1 MAESQS
7 LIGQTISHYR
17 IVEKLGGGGMG
28 VVYKAQDSRLDR
40 FVGLKFLPDE
50 LCSDR
55 QSLERFRREAKAAS
69 ALNHPNICTIH
80 DIGEENGRAFIAM
93 EFLDGQTLKHLIMG
107 RPVDMEIVLDIGV
120 EVADALDAAHAQ
132 GIVHRDIKPANIFV
146 TKRGHAKILD
156 FGLAKLGTA
165 DGTASASSVETMATV
180 GVDPEHLTSPGSTI
194 GTVSYMSPEQVRAK
208 QLDPRSDLFSFGVVL
223 YEMAT
228 GQLPF
233 RGESSAVIFEAI
245 LNRVP
250 VPPVRL
256 NPDLPPEL
264 ERFIRKALEK
274 DRELRYQS
282 AADLRS
288 DLKRLKREL
297 DSARSS
303 GAVAIAPEPA
313 HISGSLPSAVP
324 PSPGAPFA
332 GTAATGAAA
341 AAPSSASQ
349 AAVPSS
355 AQVAPPPSS
364 SAAATGSSSAV
375 SAPPARSKTWLW
387 VGGVAAILVAAIAL
401 GLLFTHRTSALT
413 EKDSIL
419 LTEVVNT
426 TGDAVFDGTLKQAL
440 AVQLEQ
446 SPYLNVFPQ
455 SRIQEAL
462 RYMGKSPTERIT
474 TEVGREIC
482 QREGVKAMLT
492 GSIANLGSHYVIT
505 LGAVNA
511 QTGDNLASEQVE
523 AESKEKVLTSLD
535 KGASSL
541 RRKLGE
547 SLASVKQYATP
558 LEQATTSSL
567 EALKEY
573 SLGQTAHEA
582 QNDIA
587 AIPHL
592 KRATEIDANFAR
604 AYATLGVV
612 YNNSFE
618 EQAGDE
624 NLKKAFAL
632 KDRAT
637 EPERFYIEA
646 HYYDVTGEL
655 DKGNA
660 TYETW
665 RQSYPRDTIPL
676 INLALAHFATGEF
689 EKSLAL
695 ARQAQQVDP
704 KDTYAYNWISYSY
717 QCLNRFDEA
726 RAVAEEAV
734 AKKLD
739 SFGVHLTLFDVAFL
753 RADQSGMSKELAW
766 AKGRDEE
773 PYALRQNA
781 AAQSALGKM
790 KLAQATLRD
799 VETAAQRNGL
809 KGYIALVKAE
819 EGALQA
825 NYGDCVGAKAAVTAS
840 LAQVPEGFVRLTS
853 ARALALCGDAVTAQK
868 LIDAEARARP
878 LDTKTHSIAVPLV
891 AALNSL
897 QRGDGASA
905 LAALEAGRRF
915 ELGAEPGGNP
925 TYWILYVRGRAYLGL
940 KEPDQAAAEFKK
952 ILDFRGRYPESEL
965 IPLAQLQLAR
975 AYTMQN
981 DPVKARTTYQDFFAL
996 WKDADPD
1003 IPILK
1008 QAKAEYARLQ

>member
-1 MAESQS
+1 MTESQS

-28 VVYKAQDSRLDR
+28 VVYKAEDVKLHR
-40 FVGLKFLPDE
+40 FVALKFLPDSVAKDPQA
-50 LCSDR
+50 LA
-55 QSLERFRREAKAAS
+55 RFQREAQAAS

-80 DIGEENGRAFIAM
+80 EIDDQNGMAFIAM
-93 EFLDGQTLKHLIMG
+93 EFLDGQTLKHLIMS
-107 RPVDMEIVLDIGV
+107 RPVDMEILLDIGV

-132 GIVHRDIKPANIFV
+132 GIVHRDIKPANVFV

-156 FGLAKLGTA
+156 FGLAKLGTK
-165 DGTASASSVETMATV
+165 SVSSVETMATV

-208 QLDPRSDLFSFGVVL
+208 PLDPRSDLFSFGVVL

-233 RGESSAVIFEAI
+233 RGESSAVIFESI
-245 LNRVP
+245 MSRQP

-264 ERFIRKALEK
+264 ERIIRKALEK

-303 GAVAIAPEPA
+303 GAVPIAPEPA
-313 HISGSLPSAVP
+313 HSSGSLVP
-324 PSPGAPFA
+324 PSPEAPFS
-332 GTAATGAAA
+332 GTAATGAVA
-341 AAPSSASQ
+341 AAPSNAGQ

-355 AQVAPPPSS
+355 AQVAAAPSS
-364 SAAATGSSSAV
+364 SAVATGSSSAV
-375 SAPPARSKTWLW
+375 SAGPSRSKTWLW
-387 VGGVAAILVAAIAL
+387 VGGVAAILIAAVAS

-413 EKDSIL
+413 ERDSIL
-419 LTEVVNT
+419 LTEFVNT

-462 RYMGKSPTERIT
+462 RYMGKSPTERINS
-474 TEVGREIC
+474 EVGREIC

-523 AESKEKVLTSLD
+523 AESKEQVLKSLD

-547 SLASVKQYATP
+547 SLTSVKQYATP

-592 KRATEIDANFAR
+592 KRATELDSNFAR

-612 YNNSFE
+612 YNNSLE
-618 EQAGDE
+618 RQAGDE

-646 HYYDVTGEL
+646 HYYDVTGEF

-676 INLALAHFATGEF
+676 DNLALAYFATGEF

-695 ARQAQQVDP
+695 AKQAQQVDP

-739 SFGVHLTLFDVAFL
+739 SFGVHLTLFDLAFL
-753 RADQSGMSKELAW
+753 RGDQSGMSKELAW

-790 KLAQATLRD
+790 KFAQATFRE
-799 VETAAQRNGL
+799 VETAAQRSSM
-809 KGYIALVKAE
+809 KGFAALVKAE

-840 LAQVPEGFVRLTS
+840 LAQVPEGLGRIVS
-853 ARALALCGDAVTAQK
+853 AGVLAQCGDAATAQK
-868 LIDAEARARP
+868 LIEAEARARP
-878 LDTKTHSIAVPLV
+878 LDTQTHSISVPLV

-897 QRGDGASA
+897 QRGDGVSA
-905 LAALEAGRRF
+905 LTALEAGRRF
-915 ELGAEPGGNP
+915 ELAAGPGGGP
-925 TYWILYVRGRAYLGL
+925 TYWILYVRGRAHLQL
-940 KEPDQAAAEFKK
+940 REPDQAAAEFKK

-981 DPVKARTTYQDFFAL
+981 DSVKARTAYQDFFAL

-1008 QAKAEYARLQ
+1008 QAKAEYAKLQ